1 MDPVI
6 AILALLLGV
15 ALLGLMVLTAVG
27 ERRRGNGVVRSG
39 VAGLF
44 FPIAW
49 AVWYQRD
56 ERPSRA

>member
-6 AILALLLGV
+6 AILALLLGAAV
-15 ALLGLMVLTAVG
+15 LGLMVLTAVG
-27 ERRRGNGVVRSG
+27 ERRRGNGIGLSV

-49 AVWYQRD
+49 VVWYQRD
-56 ERPSRA
+56 ERLSRA

>member
-6 AILALLLGV
+6 TILALLLGV
-15 ALLGLMVLTAVG
+15 AVLSLMVLTAAG
-27 ERRRGNGVVRSG
+27 ERRRGTGIGLSV

-44 FPIAW
+44 FPISW
-49 AVWYQRD
+49 VVWYQRD